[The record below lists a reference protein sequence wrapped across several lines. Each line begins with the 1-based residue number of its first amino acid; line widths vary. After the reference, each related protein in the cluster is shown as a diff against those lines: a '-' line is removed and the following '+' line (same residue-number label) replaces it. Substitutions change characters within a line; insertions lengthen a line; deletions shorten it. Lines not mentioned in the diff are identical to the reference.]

1 MMEGSLKYLFKRKY
15 GPKSSKMVSA
25 LSSLL
30 VGFYQQTLK
39 ETLAQGKHA
48 MGPTAGMRAG
58 KSSWRTKNQAR
69 LLRAPHPIVSAH
81 TSNIHS
87 CYHSHPTPTVHLT
100 HSNQSDVLFWIGWS
114 HSLLTTLRWYLTA
127 SSLRFIWMFCCNII
141 DITRE
146 LQVHHIMLWY
156 MCILWNIHH
165 HKSS

>member
-1 MMEGSLKYLFKRKY
+1 MEGSLKYLFKRKY

-25 LSSLL
+25 LSLP

-39 ETLAQGKHA
+39 EILSQGKHA

-58 KSSWRTKNQAR
+58 ISSWRTKNQAR
-69 LLRAPHPIVSAH
+69 LLRAAPHPPIVSAL
-81 TSNIHS
+81 TSSIHS
-87 CYHSHPTPTVHLT
+87 CHHSHPIPAIHLT

-114 HSLLTTLRWYLTA
+114 HSLLTTLQWYLTA
-127 SSLRFIWMFCCNII
+127 SSLWFIRTFCCDII

-146 LQVHHIMLWY
+146 LQAHHIILWY
-156 MCILWNIHH
+156 MYILWNIHH